1 MRLIVLALLSM
12 SVLSACGSDAPPPP
26 PPPPPP
32 AAPAPTVLDDQ
43 LKAIDKAKAV
53 EQQLM
58 DEKAKQDKALEDAG
72 G

>member
-12 SVLSACGSDAPPPP
+12 SVLSACGSDAPP

>member
-1 MRLIVLALLSM
+1 MRLIVLALLFL
-12 SVLSACGSDAPPPP
+12 SVLTACGSDAPPPP
-26 PPPPPP
+26 PPPP
-32 AAPAPTVLDDQ
+32 AAPTPTVLDDQ

-58 DEKAKQDKALEDAG
+58 DEKAKQDKALEEAG

>member
-1 MRLIVLALLSM
+1 MRLIVLALLFL
-12 SVLSACGSDAPPPP
+12 SVLTACGSDA
-26 PPPPPP
+26 PPPPP

-58 DEKAKQDKALEDAG
+58 DEKAKQVKALEEAG